1 VFGDLVTNLTD
12 WLDDVSQHWWFLLII
27 VAIALLDSVIPVVPS
42 ETCVIIGGVAAANG
56 HQFLPLVIAC
66 AAVGAFL
73 GDNLACQIGRL
84 ASGWFER
91 RASQR
96 PRFAA
101 RLDWASNQIHER
113 GGLLLITARFV
124 PGGRTVLTL
133 SSGVTRQPLG
143 WFVSWIA
150 AAAVIW
156 ATYASALGYIGGA
169 TFEDNHTAA
178 FVLAFGGALGITVI
192 IEVVRHILH
201 RRRAAESGDDDR
213 AEARGQAG

>member
-1 VFGDLVTNLTD
+1 MFGDLITSLTD

-56 HQFLPLVIAC
+56 HQLLPLVIAC

-73 GDNLACQIGRL
+73 GDNLACQIGRW

-91 RASQR
+91 LGTRR
-96 PRFAA
+96 PSYAA
-101 RLDWASNQIHER
+101 RLDWASKQIHER

-133 SSGVTRQPLG
+133 SSGITRQPLA

-156 ATYASALGYIGGA
+156 ATYASVLGYIGGA

-201 RRRAAESGDDDR
+201 RRRATESGDDDR
-213 AEARGQAG
+213 ADARGQAG

>member
-1 VFGDLVTNLTD
+1 VFGDLITSLTD

-56 HQFLPLVIAC
+56 HQLLPLVIAC

-84 ASGWFER
+84 ASGWFQR
-91 RASQR
+91 LGTDVRATPPAWIGRANRSTNAGTAVDHCPLR
-96 PRFAA
+96 A
-101 RLDWASNQIHER
+101 RW
-113 GGLLLITARFV
+113 
-124 PGGRTVLTL
+124 RTVLTL
-133 SSGVTRQPLG
+133 SSGITRQPLA

-156 ATYASALGYIGGA
+156 ATYASVLGYIGGA

-201 RRRAAESGDDDR
+201 RRRATESGDDDR
-213 AEARGQAG
+213 ADARGQAG